1 MAYPLEAP
9 MLVVTSFDELKE
21 INTTQAPFDEPIHL
35 TLGNFDGVHLGH
47 KALLQHVKNQG
58 TSAAL
63 TFQTHP
69 AFTLFPSSAL
79 PLLSTYEEKVALI
92 ENEGID
98 LLIALDFKAVQ
109 KMPYDTFIRALHG
122 ALPFASLSLGEGA
135 QFGYKREGTKERLI
149 PLAKELRFE
158 LSYVPK
164 ISLDGLPLSSGEI
177 RKWKDAGRLDLVD
190 RALGRT
196 EAETL

>member
-1 MAYPLEAP
+1 
-9 MLVVTSFDELKE
+9 MLIVTSFEELKKIDRTE
-21 INTTQAPFDEPIHL
+21 APFDEPIHL

-63 TFQTHP
+63 TFQSHP
-69 AFTLFPSSAL
+69 AFTLFPKSAL
-79 PLLSTYEEKVALI
+79 PLLSTYEEKIALI

-98 LLIALDFKAVQ
+98 LLIVLEFETVQ
-109 KMPYDTFIRALHG
+109 KMPYDIFLKALHS

-135 QFGYKREGTKERLI
+135 QFGYKRKGTKERLI
-149 PLAKELRFE
+149 PLAKELGFN
-158 LSYVPK
+158 LSYLPK

-177 RKWKDAGRLDLVD
+177 RKWKSAGKLDLVEK
-190 RALGRT
+190 ALGRSSI
-196 EAETL
+196 EAL